1 MSGSLSSKRGNMK
14 TPPKVFVSYS
24 HDSTE
29 HKQWVLKFATTLR
42 ERSIDAILDQWE
54 LKPGDDLPHFM
65 ETQLEKADYALM
77 ICTEQYVAKANTGT
91 GGVGYEKMIMTSTM
105 LQRIDSNKVI
115 PIIRQAGTKHVPSFL
130 KTKIYV
136 DFSKDEDVEYAFDE
150 LLRVLLNAPLFE
162 KPEIG
167 ANPFR
172 PLKESRPDRTSDGIR
187 QLMTDVAAAFQGI
200 SVKYASYASVVGR
213 SPLSRL
219 MLDMYANQAIEQGL
233 IERHPN
239 YFDKISVTTKGLQY
253 LHERGMI

>member
-1 MSGSLSSKRGNMK
+1 MMTS
-14 TPPKVFVSYS
+14 PKVFVSYS
-24 HDSTE
+24 HDSAE

-42 ERSIDAILDQWE
+42 ERGIDAILDQWE

-77 ICTEQYVAKANTGT
+77 ICTERYVAKANAGT

-105 LQRIDSNKVI
+105 LQRIDSNRVI
-115 PIIRQAGTKHVPSFL
+115 PIIRQVGTKYAPSFL

-162 KPEIG
+162 KPAIG
-167 ANPFR
+167 SNPFR
-172 PLKESRPDRTSDGIR
+172 PLKDNRPDRTSDGLC
-187 QLMTDVAAAFQGI
+187 QLMTEVAGAFQGI
-200 SVKYASYASVVGR
+200 SEKYADYARVVDR
-213 SPLSRL
+213 SQLSRL
-219 MLDMYANQAIEQGL
+219 MLDLYANQAIEQGL

-239 YFDKISVTTKGLQY
+239 YFSKIAVTPKGLQY